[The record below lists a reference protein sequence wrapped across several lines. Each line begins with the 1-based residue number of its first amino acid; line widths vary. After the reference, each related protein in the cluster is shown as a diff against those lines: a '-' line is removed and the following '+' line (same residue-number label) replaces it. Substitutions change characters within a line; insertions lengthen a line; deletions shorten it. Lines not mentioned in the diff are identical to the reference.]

1 MTANESDIEAT
12 QEAATDIITS
22 TERSEKE
29 VIEKAPDGGLRAW
42 LVTAGTA
49 CIFFSALGFANSF
62 GIFEEYY
69 LSHQLK
75 NESADKVAWIG
86 SMAAFLQFAAGAL
99 GGPLFDRYGAWKK
112 VIRPAAIMYLF
123 AMMMTSLCKQ
133 YWQFMLAQGVLLGT
147 SMGLLQFPAMAAV
160 IQHFDKNIAAAL
172 GAAVSGSSIGGVV
185 IPIALS
191 KMLNS
196 TSLGFGWSVRIIGF
210 VITPLLAF
218 SCLVV
223 KSRLPPRKTTFFLV
237 SAFKSPEFSLLV
249 AAIFFMFLG
258 LFTPL
263 FYIPT
268 YAVSRG
274 MDATLASY
282 LLAILNAAS
291 TFGRVI
297 PGVLADRFGR
307 LNVLSIGGILTGIII
322 FCMNK
327 AESTP
332 ALIVY
337 SIAFGFWSG
346 TIISGSSA
354 AFSIV
359 IPDPRTIGTYL
370 GAGMA
375 VASLAALIGPP
386 VNGALLNKY
395 GGFLEVSIFSGAM
408 SVVGGFI
415 ALATKTTTAQGLL
428 GRV

>member
-1 MTANESDIEAT
+1 MSPNLVDIEAT
-12 QEAATDIITS
+12 QEVADDTTISTS
-22 TERSEKE
+22 SGEKNE
-29 VIEKAPDGGLRAW
+29 FEKAPDGGLQAW

-49 CIFFSALGFANSF
+49 CIFFSGLGFSNSF
-62 GIFEEYY
+62 GIFEQYY

-75 NESADKVAWIG
+75 NESADNVAWIG
-86 SMAAFLQFAAGAL
+86 SLAAFLQFAAGAL
-99 GGPLFDRYGAWKK
+99 GGPLFDRYGAW
-112 VIRPAAIMYLF
+112 VIRPAAFTFVF
-123 AMMMTSLCKQ
+123 AMMMTSLCKE

-160 IQHFDKNIAAAL
+160 MQHFDKNIAAAL

-210 VITPLLAF
+210 IITPLLAF
-218 SCLVV
+218 ACITV
-223 KSRLPPRKTTFFLV
+223 KSRLPPRKTSFFIPSV
-237 SAFKSPEFSLLV
+237 FKTPKFSLLV

-263 FYIPT
+263 FYMPT

-274 MDATLASY
+274 MDVTLASY

-297 PGVLADRFGR
+297 PGILADKFGR
-307 LNVLSIGGILTGIII
+307 LNVLAIGGILTGIII
-322 FCMNK
+322 FCMNEAK
-327 AESTP
+327 STP

-346 TIISGSSA
+346 TIISGSTA
-354 AFSIV
+354 AFSTV
-359 IPDPRTIGTYL
+359 IPDPRAVGTYL
-370 GAGMA
+370 GTGMA
-375 VASLAALIGPP
+375 VASLASLIGPP

-395 GGFLEVSIFSGAM
+395 GGFLQVSIFSGTM
-408 SVVGGFI
+408 CIVGGFI
-415 ALATKTTTAQGLL
+415 ALLTKTTTSQGLL

>member
-1 MTANESDIEAT
+1 MSPNPSDIET
-12 QEAATDIITS
+12 TKKVVDDITHS
-22 TERSEKE
+22 TLSKKKNGMD
-29 VIEKAPDGGLRAW
+29 KAPDGGFRAW
-42 LVTAGTA
+42 LITAGTA
-49 CIFFSALGFANSF
+49 CIFFSTLGFANSF
-62 GIFEEYY
+62 GIFEQYY

-75 NESADKVAWIG
+75 DESADKVAWIG
-86 SMAAFLQFAAGAL
+86 SLAAFLQFAAGAL
-99 GGPLFDRYGAWKK
+99 GGPLFDRYGAWK

-133 YWQFMLAQGVLLGT
+133 YWQFMLAQGILLGT

-210 VITPLLAF
+210 VVTPLLAF
-218 SCLVV
+218 SCLAV
-223 KSRLPPRKTTFFLV
+223 KSRLQPRKTKFFIA
-237 SAFKSPEFSLLV
+237 SAFKTPKFSLLV

-258 LFTPL
+258 FFTPL

-274 MDATLASY
+274 VDTTLASY

-297 PGVLADRFGR
+297 PGVLADKFGR
-307 LNVLSIGGILTGIII
+307 LNVLSMGGILTGIII
-322 FCMNK
+322 FCMNQAK
-327 AESTP
+327 STP

-346 TIISGSSA
+346 TIISGATA

-370 GAGMA
+370 GTGMG
-375 VASLAALIGPP
+375 VASLASLIGPP

-395 GGFLEVSIFSGAM
+395 GGFSEISIFSGAM
-408 SVVGGFI
+408 CVLGGFLT
-415 ALATKTTTAQGLL
+415 LATKTTTSQGLL